1 VDKPINIPARSWLN
15 SFFSD
20 SGRRDRRELALDLRK
35 LSTIGQRFE
44 GSLVG
49 QAAISVL
56 VVVVLI
62 IGVVW
67 SLPNAEFKRRLIPV
81 LQPVASAT
89 GLEQDWRIYAPEP
102 LRRLEFVE
110 VRVTMA
116 DGVQRVWTNPRG
128 DRVVGAFA
136 WYRWQKFKEN
146 LVREPAIRAGV
157 AHWVVHRLTG
167 RSERAV
173 RVQMI
178 LRTELLPP
186 PGTDGPPTLG
196 EEILYDENLTGGP

>member
-1 VDKPINIPARSWLN
+1 M
-15 SFFSD
+15 
-20 SGRRDRRELALDLRK
+20 
-35 LSTIGQRFE
+35 TIGQRFKTSRFGE
-44 GSLVG
+44 AV
-49 QAAISVL
+49 ISCV
-56 VVVVLI
+56 VVVVLL

-67 SLPNAEFKRRLIPV
+67 SLPDAEIKSWLTRL

-89 GLEQDWRIYAPEP
+89 GLEQSWRMYAPEP
-102 LRRLEFVE
+102 LQRLEFLE

-116 DGVQRVWTNPRG
+116 NGVQRVWTNPRG

-136 WYRWQKFKEN
+136 WYHWQKVKEN
-146 LVREPAIRAGV
+146 VVHDPGSRAGV

-178 LRTELLPP
+178 LHTESLPA
-186 PGTDGPPTLG
+186 PGTNVSPVRG
-196 EEILYDENLTGGP
+196 EEILYDENLTGGR

>member
-1 VDKPINIPARSWLN
+1 M
-15 SFFSD
+15 
-20 SGRRDRRELALDLRK
+20 
-35 LSTIGQRFE
+35 TIGQRFKTSRFGE
-44 GSLVG
+44 AV
-49 QAAISVL
+49 ISCV
-56 VVVVLI
+56 VVVVLL

-67 SLPNAEFKRRLIPV
+67 SLPDAEIKSWLTRL

-89 GLEQDWRIYAPEP
+89 GLEQSWRMYAPEP
-102 LRRLEFVE
+102 LQRLEFLE

-136 WYRWQKFKEN
+136 WYHWQKVKEN
-146 LVREPAIRAGV
+146 VVHDPGSRAGV

-178 LRTELLPP
+178 LRTESLPA
-186 PGTDGPPTLG
+186 PGTNDSPVRG
-196 EEILYDENLTGGP
+196 EEILYDENLTGGR